1 MSFYSYK
8 NSGSTHCPCNLSGN
22 EVFSGLNEKICIQVQ
37 RVYDSCLMQE
47 QLKEQK
53 VTLLSYGL
61 VPCCNGSCGEQQE
74 NANTQPTMPITFES
88 CRSTSTEGV
97 IRNLSVER
105 LCDRP
110 CFGRVRCQID
120 VPIDIL
126 FTDAAC
132 REYIGRGMVTVDRD
146 VLLSI
151 PDESIVPYNI
161 ESMVSAIC
169 VSGTY
174 LRNNVFELEICV
186 TVVLKVLAKVEVL
199 VPSYGYCEVPPCE
212 EFADSVCDEFFGLYM
227 LAFLLGRWIGTLLMV
242 KFRPQDMLLVYAL
255 LNVVLCGVIALC
267 GGTVGLYAMLAVSFF
282 MSIMYPTQ
290 FSLALKDLGDNT
302 KSGAAFLVMAIVGN
316 ACLPQLTAYVMHHF
330 EAIYYT
336 AYLIPL
342 VCFLFC
348 AYYGW
353 KGYKVVD

>member
-120 VPIDIL
+120 VPI
-126 FTDAAC
+126 A
-132 REYIGRGMVTVDRD
+132 
-146 VLLSI
+146 
-151 PDESIVPYNI
+151 IVPYNI

-212 EFADSVCDEFFGLYM
+212 EFADSVCDEFFSLPLFPQAVCDEDALRARNVSCTCGNYASSTGLGCATTAAGM
-227 LAFLLGRWIGTLLMV
+227 GCAGT
-242 KFRPQDMLLVYAL
+242 
-255 LNVVLCGVIALC
+255 CGC
-267 GGTVGLYAMLAVSFF
+267 
-282 MSIMYPTQ
+282 
-290 FSLALKDLGDNT
+290 K
-302 KSGAAFLVMAIVGN
+302 
-316 ACLPQLTAYVMHHF
+316 C
-330 EAIYYT
+330 
-336 AYLIPL
+336 
-342 VCFLFC
+342 
-348 AYYGW
+348 
-353 KGYKVVD
+353 